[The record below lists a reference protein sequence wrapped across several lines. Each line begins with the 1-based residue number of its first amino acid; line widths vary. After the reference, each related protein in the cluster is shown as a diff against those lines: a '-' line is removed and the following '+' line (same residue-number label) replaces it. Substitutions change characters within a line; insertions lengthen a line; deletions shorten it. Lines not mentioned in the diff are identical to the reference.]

1 MVWYAYV
8 PNESVDFCVWSY
20 EDKHRQPPKD
30 RNPPPPPPLP
40 LHNTSMSAHAAKK
53 RKLSVRL
60 LGGYVV
66 EEADE
71 LLNENED
78 KITELRS
85 ALALVSEQ
93 VRVEKERHART
104 FEDFK
109 SFRGD
114 AKRKVAES
122 AAIKRRLYDGV
133 REKLK
138 AARAGRD
145 QAIAARVSALSE
157 RDQAVQERD
166 QAIAARVSALSE
178 RDQAFLDE
186 NAATQERDQAI
197 VARVSA
203 LSERD
208 QAVQERDQ
216 AVQERDQ
223 AVQERTDALEEQH
236 SAKLT
241 LFATTKLLTKAE
253 EKNKT
258 AHELGRRE
266 GAADIAASNARADHA
281 VASLGTEL
289 SESKRFQEELE
300 ATKKQLRAAVERLN
314 QIAGFQREQARMQ
327 ALMMNPNLLRLG
339 DQASPPQSGS
349 AGDGDQAIETVD

>member
-1 MVWYAYV
+1 
-8 PNESVDFCVWSY
+8 
-20 EDKHRQPPKD
+20 
-30 RNPPPPPPLP
+30 
-40 LHNTSMSAHAAKK
+40 
-53 RKLSVRL
+53 VRL

-93 VRVEKERHART
+93 VRVEKESHART

-122 AAIKRRLYDGV
+122 AAIKKRLYDGV

-138 AARAGRD
+138 AARAERHQAWRGRD

-203 LSERD
+203 LS
-208 QAVQERDQ
+208 ERDQ